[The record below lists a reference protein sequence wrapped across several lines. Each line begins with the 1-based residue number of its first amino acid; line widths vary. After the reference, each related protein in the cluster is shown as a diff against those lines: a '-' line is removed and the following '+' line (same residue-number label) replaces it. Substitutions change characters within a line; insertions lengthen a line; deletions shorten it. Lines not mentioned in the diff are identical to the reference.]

1 MNRKLIG
8 PFRQLLPMNELPLK
22 GPLKNENLKVIKD
35 GGIVIEND
43 KIIELGDFEKLASSA
58 SKYSEIV
65 EIVKDQVALPGLID
79 SHTHICYA
87 GSRAG
92 DYELRNSGV
101 SYLEIAKQG
110 GGIWDTV
117 QKTRAASKEE
127 LKDGLISR
135 IKRLVQSGITTVE
148 VKSGYGLSAEAELKM
163 LGAMSEVREISD
175 IDLVLTCLAAHI
187 FPKDFDGTSEH
198 YLSEIERTL
207 FPKLKPEFNCHRI
220 DAFIEEEA
228 FSVDQIRP
236 FLSEAKQYGLDIT
249 VHADQFSPLASPLAI
264 EVDAVSAD
272 HLEASTEDEIRKLAW
287 SETVATVLPGA
298 SIGLGIPFAPARKL
312 LNAGACVAIASDW
325 NPGSGPMGDLLIQA
339 SILGAYEKLSSAE
352 VFAGI
357 TYRAAHA
364 LRQSDRGKLESN
376 MLADIVAFPCDDY
389 REILY
394 NQGMIRPSSV
404 WKNGKRIFHNL

>member
-207 FPKLKPEFNCHRI
+207 FPILKPEFNCHRI

-236 FLSEAKQYGLDIT
+236 FLSEAKKYGLDIT

-272 HLEASTEDEIRKLAW
+272 HLEAITEDEIRKLAW

-312 LNAGACVAIASDW
+312 LNAGACV
-325 NPGSGPMGDLLIQA
+325 
-339 SILGAYEKLSSAE
+339 
-352 VFAGI
+352 
-357 TYRAAHA
+357 
-364 LRQSDRGKLESN
+364 
-376 MLADIVAFPCDDY
+376 
-389 REILY
+389 
-394 NQGMIRPSSV
+394 
-404 WKNGKRIFHNL
+404 